1 MTAMR
6 LTSCIVLLL
15 ATAASPAAAVQ
26 PNGTGGLQRSRARAW
41 AAASAPPDT
50 ARQLPFRS
58 ERDSID
64 WAQWRS
70 AAAGSHEFRVVV
82 SLFDRELWVI
92 SGDDTLLDAPAAV
105 ASGLTLN
112 YADRSW
118 TFRTPRGR
126 HEVLRKIEHPV
137 WTPPDWLYAEVAEEH
152 HLTLARLQP
161 GERVTLKDGTVLTV
175 VGGMA
180 GLIQPGTGEFLA
192 LPDDEHIVFGDTLY
206 IPPYGT
212 DNRRVP
218 GELGQ
223 YALDL
228 GDGYLI
234 HGTPEKDSIGHAVTH
249 GCIRLRDEDIGWVYR
264 YVPVGTPVFIY

>member
-1 MTAMR
+1 MTAAR
-6 LTSCIVLLL
+6 LTACLALLV
-15 ATAASPAAAVQ
+15 APASARAAAGQ
-26 PNGTGGLQRSRARAW
+26 PNGPGGPPDSRARRSA
-41 AAASAPPDT
+41 AVGAASDT

-58 ERDSID
+58 AGDSAD
-64 WAQWRS
+64 WARWRS
-70 AAAGSHEFRVVV
+70 AATDSHEFRVVV

-92 SGDDTLLDAPAAV
+92 SGDDTLLDVPAAV

-126 HEVLRKIEHPV
+126 HEVLRKIEHPL
-137 WTPPDWLYAEVAEEH
+137 WTPPDWLYAEVAEENG
-152 HLTLARLQP
+152 LTLARLRP
-161 GERVTLKDGTVLTV
+161 GERVTLDDGSLLTV
-175 VGGMA
+175 VDGMA
-180 GLIQPGTGEFLA
+180 GLIQRGTGEFVP

-206 IPPYGT
+206 IPPFGT

-249 GCIRLRDEDIGWVYR
+249 GCIRLRDDDIAWVYR